1 VAALKDAGWWRIGMS
16 EVIGGVPALAPM
28 TWAVNEMMAC
38 ANHAVQWYS
47 TPRMSQVLALV

>member
-1 VAALKDAGWWRIGMS
+1 VAALKDAGWRRIGMS